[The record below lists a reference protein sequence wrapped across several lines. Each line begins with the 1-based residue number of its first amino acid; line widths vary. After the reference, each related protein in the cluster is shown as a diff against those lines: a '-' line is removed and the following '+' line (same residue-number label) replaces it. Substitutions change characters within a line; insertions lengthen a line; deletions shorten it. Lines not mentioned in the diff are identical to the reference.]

1 MEDKEAGLKSVLVI
15 DDDPNVLKL
24 LESTLSPEGYRVIVA
39 ADGAYG
45 MALLNE
51 DKPDLVLLD
60 IGMPG
65 PNGYEVLERI
75 RACSAVPVIMLTGTL
90 STESV
95 QKCLDLGADDYV
107 RKPFSPRELVARI
120 RAKLRKTGE

>member
-1 MEDKEAGLKSVLVI
+1 MSDKEAGVKTILAI

-24 LESTLSPEGYRVIVA
+24 LESILGPEGYQVIVA
-39 ADGAYG
+39 AGGAYG
-45 MALLNE
+45 MTLLNE

-65 PNGYEVLERI
+65 PDGYEVLERI

-90 STESV
+90 GTESV
-95 QKCLDLGADDYV
+95 RKCLNLGADDYV

-120 RAKLRKTGE
+120 QVKLRKTG